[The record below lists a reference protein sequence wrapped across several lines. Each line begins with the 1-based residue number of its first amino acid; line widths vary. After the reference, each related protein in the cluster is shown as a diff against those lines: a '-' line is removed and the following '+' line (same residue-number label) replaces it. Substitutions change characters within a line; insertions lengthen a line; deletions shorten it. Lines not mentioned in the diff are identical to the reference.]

1 MAPAE
6 TPARIEAIRAAVAP
20 VFRTHPNVAAA
31 YVFGSVARGT
41 ADAESDIDIGLVYRV
56 PESSSAHDELAD
68 ELTSALA
75 RTTGTER
82 VDVLDLSAQG
92 PIFCQQVLSE
102 GKLIHETD
110 RARRVDFESDT
121 IVRAID
127 FRPTYELATQGKA
140 TALRRWL
147 RDTNLLKE
155 PASPR

>member
-1 MAPAE
+1 MPPADE
-6 TPARIEAIRAAVAP
+6 PGSIDAIRAAMAP
-20 VFRTHPNVAAA
+20 VFRSHPEVAAA

-41 ADAESDIDIGLVYRV
+41 ADAESDIDIGLVYRE
-56 PESSSAHDELAD
+56 PARSSAHDDLAD

-75 RTTGTER
+75 RATGRER
-82 VDVLDLSAQG
+82 VDVLDLGAQG
-92 PIFCQQVLSE
+92 PIFCHQVLIE

-147 RDTNLLKE
+147 RDANPLKDRT
-155 PASPR
+155 SPR